1 MVGDCGH
8 EAWWWFGDCG
18 HDLVGI
24 GGASVTVLMGLR
36 SGWWV
41 LWWQRWRFHFFFQL
55 WFWFDVVFSHGCG
68 FGDGFLAMD
77 GDGSWVWLG

>member
-8 EAWWWFGDCG
+8 EAQWWFGDCG

-41 LWWQRWRFHFFFQL
+41 LAGVEFR
-55 WFWFDVVFSHGCG
+55 VVG
-68 FGDGFLAMD
+68 FGWG
-77 GDGSWVWLG
+77 

>member
-36 SGWWV
+36 LGWV
-41 LWWQRWRFHFFFQL
+41 LWW
-55 WFWFDVVFSHGCG
+55 VVG
-68 FGDGFLAMD
+68 FVVAVGIG
-77 GDGSWVWLG
+77 VRLG